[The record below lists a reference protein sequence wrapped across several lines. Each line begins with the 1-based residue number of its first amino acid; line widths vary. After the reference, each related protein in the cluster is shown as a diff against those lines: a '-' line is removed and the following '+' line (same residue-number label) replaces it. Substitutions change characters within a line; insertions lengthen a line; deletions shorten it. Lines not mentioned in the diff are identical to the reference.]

1 MRDVTVGY
9 AGGKSTYPTYRA
21 IKDSTEAVRVTYD
34 PRVLTYED
42 VLGYYFRELGSSA
55 YSPPYSRQY
64 RSAILVHN
72 EEQRRI
78 AMEFV
83 KGFEQQGRKVHVDIE
98 QATDF
103 YRGEEYHQKYFAK
116 NRGW

>member
-1 MRDVTVGY
+1 MGY
-9 AGGKSTYPTYRA
+9 AGGKAAYPTYQS
-21 IKDSTEAVRVTYD
+21 IKDSTEAVRVSYD
-34 PRVLTYED
+34 PSVMTYED

-55 YSPPYSRQY
+55 FSPSYSRQY

-72 EEQRRI
+72 EEQHRI
-78 AMEFV
+78 ATEFV

-98 QATDF
+98 PATDF